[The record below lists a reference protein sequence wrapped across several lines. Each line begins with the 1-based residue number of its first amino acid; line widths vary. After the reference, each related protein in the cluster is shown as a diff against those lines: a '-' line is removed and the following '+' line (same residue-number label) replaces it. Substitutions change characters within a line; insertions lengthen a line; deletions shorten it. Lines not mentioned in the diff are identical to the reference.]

1 MRHGYPTL
9 LGAALG
15 FITFLLLGLVPSIL
29 WGCMG
34 GLVVANAA
42 HSSELVAKVLMM
54 LGIVVLTVVGGLV
67 FAMMGALVGDA
78 IYALFRKGV
87 NSGQ

>member
-15 FITFLLLGLVPSIL
+15 FITFLLLGLVPSLL

-34 GLVVANAA
+34 GMIVANAA
-42 HSSELVAKVLMM
+42 HSSELVAKVLVV
-54 LGIVVLTVVGGLV
+54 LGIVVCAVGGGLV
-67 FAMMGALVGDA
+67 FAALGALIGDA
-78 IYALFRKGV
+78 VYALFHKGV
-87 NSGQ
+87 NDGQ